1 MNAVISFSN
10 WFSAIDQ
17 YLIAKI
23 VNNLDNVFNNRK
35 KSVFDSPFSI
45 LTKMT
50 MTIMTN
56 HSNFAVGR
64 DCPLDM
70 I

>member
-1 MNAVISFSN
+1 MYSTIEK
-10 WFSAIDQ
+10 IQ
-17 YLIAKI
+17 Y
-23 VNNLDNVFNNRK
+23 V
-35 KSVFDSPFSI
+35 DSPFSI